1 MAGTLRKLPENSY
14 LLHLHMQQ
22 DYLNITTEAKYR
34 NELEAEVLIGLHN
47 PGLETSVHS
56 VSWLTFF

>member
-1 MAGTLRKLPENSY
+1 
-14 LLHLHMQQ
+14 MQQ